1 VTGRSRTAI
10 GLVAGICTA
19 AAAFT
24 FTASAGASKQAAAAA
39 PAGHVLLLSVD
50 GLHQSDLSWW
60 VRERPNGNIARL
72 VRGGTEY
79 SRALTP
85 IPSDSFPGLVGQITG
100 GNPSSTGIYYDD
112 TYNRDLLPPGST
124 CTAGQTTGLGSEV
137 GFAENLDAD
146 PSSIDAGYGIA
157 NLYAGLPASVLK
169 LPGDVPTIDQKMID
183 PANLPID
190 PATCTPV
197 YPHQYLKVNTI
208 FEVAHAAGL
217 RTAWTDKHASYEIVA
232 GPSGAGVDDLFAPE
246 INSSVTDPA
255 LPAGP
260 GADWTSASNQDTQFY
275 DEIKVDSIINEIN
288 GFDHSGATEVGV
300 PALFGMN
307 FQSVSTAEKLPTSPL
322 GGQVQNG
329 GYVLEHGAWVPG
341 PVLQD
346 ALAFV
351 DAQVGRMLYQLNRQG
366 LLATTTVILSAKH
379 GQAPIETS
387 ALKRIDDG
395 KIIDAANAAWT
406 AHGGSGKLIAFA
418 IDDDGMY
425 VWLGTRTPRAL
436 RFARSF
442 LLADSQPASAAA
454 ATDYTGA
461 AIGFSS
467 SGLAHVYAGPA
478 YFGVPATDAR
488 VPDLVGVVQHGV
500 VYTGKT
506 GKIAEHGGA
515 DRQDRHVPLVVF
527 GAGATAGDVSDP
539 VETTQIAP
547 TILTLLG
554 LDPAQLQAVQREHT
568 AALPGV

>member
-1 VTGRSRTAI
+1 VTRRSR
-10 GLVAGICTA
+10 GVLGVAAGVSAVLA
-19 AAAFT
+19 ALAVG
-24 FTASAGASKQAAAAA
+24 SPAGATEAA
-39 PAGHVLLLSVD
+39 PAAGPAQHVLLLSVD

-60 VRERPNGNIARL
+60 IHDHPYGSIARL

-79 SRALTP
+79 EHASTP

-100 GNPSSTGIYYDD
+100 GNPATTGIYYDD
-112 TYNRDLLPPGST
+112 TYNRSLLPPGSA

-137 GFAENLDAD
+137 NLAENLDVD
-146 PSSIDAGYGIA
+146 SNSIDAGFGIA
-157 NLYAGLPASVLK
+157 NLYSGLPSSVLA
-169 LPGDVPTIDQKMID
+169 LPGDVPTIDQKLIAA
-183 PANLPID
+183 ANLPID
-190 PATCTPV
+190 PATCKPV
-197 YPHQYLKVNTI
+197 YPHQYLKVNTV

-232 GPSGAGVDDLFAPE
+232 GPSGTGVDDLFAPE
-246 INSSVTDPA
+246 INSSATDPA

-260 GADWTSASNQDTQFY
+260 GADWTSNNQDTQFY

-288 GFDHSGATEVGV
+288 GFDHSGAKKVGT

-307 FQSVSTAEKLPTSPL
+307 FQSVSTAEKLPSSPL
-322 GGQVQNG
+322 GGLTANG
-329 GYVLEHGAWVPG
+329 GYVREHGTWVPG

-346 ALAFV
+346 ALGFV

-366 LLATTTVILSAKH
+366 LLATTTVVLSAKH
-379 GQAPIETS
+379 GQSPIETS

-406 AHGGSGKLIAFA
+406 AHGGSGTLIAFA

-425 VWLGTRTPRAL
+425 IWLGDRSQAAIA
-436 RFARSF
+436 FARTF
-442 LLADSQPASAAA
+442 LLSYHQPASAKA
-454 ATDYTGA
+454 ATDYQGDP
-461 AIGFSS
+461 IGFSS
-467 SGLAHVYAGPA
+467 SGLAHLYDGPA
-478 YFGVPATDAR
+478 YFGLPARDAR

-515 DRQDRHVPLVVF
+515 DAQDRHVPLVVF
-527 GAGATAGDVSDP
+527 GAGVSVGDVPDH

-554 LDPAQLQAVQREHT
+554 LDPQQLQAVQAEHT
-568 AALPGV
+568 PVLPGL